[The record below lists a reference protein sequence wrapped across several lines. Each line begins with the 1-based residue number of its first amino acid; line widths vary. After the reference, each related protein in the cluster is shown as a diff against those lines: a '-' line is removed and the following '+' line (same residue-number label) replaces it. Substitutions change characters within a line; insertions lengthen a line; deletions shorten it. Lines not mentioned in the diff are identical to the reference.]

1 MGAGQ
6 EFRWPRRGPVIAL
19 FVVCLLFPFPSG
31 ALTIMWESSIG
42 GAGDEGLAWLAPL
55 PDGEFLLVGNTS
67 TDARGGSDVLLTRT
81 DRDGRLVQTARL
93 GTGPAREVPKT
104 GALVP
109 GGGAVVL
116 GISHPVSGGP
126 TLHLLRVNSGFE
138 LLWERTYPASKGPD
152 DAYGV
157 AVLADGGFLVLA
169 GQPAVTGRSLV
180 LLRLEPDGS
189 ERWRHTLV
197 SRPGLARAGV
207 LARLSAGGFVVAGA
221 DDRAIQ
227 HDLDL
232 FIVRLDN
239 EGRTLWERSFPEDG
253 EDIVPVTASE
263 SPDRTVVVAG
273 IEEGQPGSRIVAIA
287 VDPFGRAAWHWRGW
301 PADGAGDVGS
311 VVFSGRTCLVVG
323 SSPVSG
329 GRDKATH
336 LAIGEIGEDGVE
348 QSRYSTSPV
357 DGVERGR
364 VAVVRDGIM
373 VLGIEA
379 RSAWTRG
386 TDVLLRAVSFASEPV
401 PTSTIP
407 SLTPS
412 AVLPTGSWTT
422 ADPGSMPSST
432 ERVAFS
438 VLTPI
443 GAVLLLLVFCGRR

>member
-6 EFRWPRRGPVIAL
+6 EYRWPRRGFFIAVL
-19 FVVCLLFPFPSG
+19 VVCLLFPLPSG

-42 GAGDEGLAWLAPL
+42 GAGDEGLAWLTPL
-55 PDGEFLLVGNTS
+55 PDGEFLVVGNTS

-81 DRDGRLVQTARL
+81 DRNGRIMQTARL

-109 GGGAVVL
+109 GGGAVVVGL
-116 GISHPVSGGP
+116 SHPVSGRP
-126 TLHLLRVNSGFE
+126 SLHLFRINSRFE
-138 LLWERTYPASKGPD
+138 LLWERTYLASKGPD

-157 AVLADGGFLVLA
+157 AVLADGGFLILA
-169 GQPAVTGRSLV
+169 GQPAETGRSLV

-189 ERWRHTLV
+189 ERWRRTLA

-253 EDIVPVTASE
+253 ENTIPVTAAE

-273 IEEGQPGSRIVAIA
+273 IGDGQPGSRIVAIA
-287 VDPFGRAAWHWRGW
+287 VDPFGRAAWHWSGW
-301 PADGAGDVGS
+301 PADGPPDVGS

-329 GRDKATH
+329 GLDTATH
-336 LAIGEIGEDGVE
+336 LVIGEVGEDGVE

-357 DGVERGR
+357 DGVELGR

-386 TDVLLRAVSFASEPV
+386 TDILLRAVSFASEPE

-407 SLTPS
+407 SLSPS
-412 AVLPTGSWTT
+412 PILPTGSWTP
-422 ADPGSMPSST
+422 ADPGTVPFST
-432 ERVAFS
+432 ERAAFS
-438 VLTPI
+438 LLTPI
-443 GAVLLLLVFCGRR
+443 GAVLLLLVVGGRR